1 MKMEPGYAVMER
13 GGRANNVGITRRE
26 LREEESK
33 GARKGGK
40 DGKKKG
46 RRRRRRGKP
55 RRERTKEEVPVTNC
69 GLIVR

>member
-1 MKMEPGYAVMER
+1 MEPGYAVMER

-40 DGKKKG
+40 EEEEEEGESRVEKG
-46 RRRRRRGKP
+46 PRRRYP
-55 RRERTKEEVPVTNC
+55 SRTA
-69 GLIVR
+69 G